1 MTTTEQPPLVMP
13 FSRPSVLQ
21 VSPLFDQLRGDH
33 PIVRVTTAAGDP
45 AWLVLSYD
53 ECKQVYSDRRFAY
66 FSHPDPE
73 NAPRLSEALVHS
85 APMGNVDFEAETTR
99 LRKLMAPSFTPRR
112 IKLLNEWIQQL
123 TDQCLDDMEAAH
135 DADPGAPVDFHKF
148 VGYRLP
154 VLVICALLGVPEPDR
169 DRVLALSDRM
179 GSFYGGMDAFAAMQE
194 LEAYM
199 GELLPGKKETPG
211 EDLLSDLVRAN
222 EEDPTFF
229 STRPLPAYAA
239 GLVFPGH
246 ETTVVRM
253 DFGLLYLLTNPAQRD
268 WLVDDIDERVG
279 PTVEEVLRLTSAH
292 DYGLIRWASEDIE
305 IAGVTIGAG
314 ELVIIDDAAAN
325 RDPAVFDDPQA
336 FNPQREKNPHIAFGH
351 GAHVCLG
358 QSLARTELRAVV
370 ASTFRRFP
378 GIRLAVDV
386 NDLSIDESRVG
397 GGVHELL
404 VTW

>member
-1 MTTTEQPPLVMP
+1 MTTTEQPNLTMP

-21 VSPLFDQLRGDH
+21 VTPLFDELRPEH
-33 PIVRVTTAAGDP
+33 PIVPVTTLAGDP
-45 AWLVLSYD
+45 AWLVLAYD
-53 ECKQVYSDRRFAY
+53 EAKAVYSDRRFAY

-73 NAPRLSEALVHS
+73 HAPRLTDALVHA
-85 APMGNVDFEAETTR
+85 APMGDMDFEAETTR

-123 TDQCLDDMEAAH
+123 TDQCLDDLQAAH
-135 DADPGAPVDFHKF
+135 DADPDTPVDFHEL

-154 VLVICALLGVPEPDR
+154 VLVICALLGVPEEDR
-169 DRVLALSDRM
+169 DKVLSLSDRM
-179 GSFYGGMDAFAAMQE
+179 GAMDGGMDAYAAMQE

-199 GELLPGKKETPG
+199 GELLPGKKDTPG

-253 DFGLLYLLTNPAQRD
+253 DFGLLYLCDNPAQRE
-268 WLVDDIDERVG
+268 WFTADIEERVG
-279 PTVEEVLRLTSAH
+279 PTVEEILRLTSAH
-292 DYGLIRWASEDIE
+292 DHGLIRWAAEDID
-305 IAGVTIGAG
+305 IAGVTIEAG
-314 ELVIIDDAAAN
+314 DLVIIDDAAAN
-325 RDPAVFDDPQA
+325 RDPAVFDDPLT

-358 QSLARTELRAVV
+358 QSLARTELRAVI

-378 GIRLAVDV
+378 DLQLAIDVDE
-386 NDLSIDESRVG
+386 LEIDGSRVG
-397 GGVHELL
+397 GGVHHLP

>member
-1 MTTTEQPPLVMP
+1 VY
-13 FSRPSVLQ
+13 
-21 VSPLFDQLRGDH
+21 
-33 PIVRVTTAAGDP
+33 GDP
-45 AWLVLSYD
+45 
-53 ECKQVYSDRRFAY
+53 RFAY

-73 NAPRLSEALVHS
+73 NAPRLSNAVMHA
-85 APMGNVDFEAETTR
+85 APMGDLDFEAETKR

-112 IKLLNEWIQQL
+112 IKLLNDWIQEL
-123 TDQCLDDMEAAH
+123 TDQCLDDMQAAH
-135 DADPGAPVDFHKF
+135 DADPGAPVDFHAL

-154 VLVICALLGVPEPDR
+154 VLVICALLGVPEEDR
-169 DRVLALSDRM
+169 DYVLALSDRM
-179 GSFYGGMDAFAAMQE
+179 GSLLGGMDAFAAMQE
-194 LEAYM
+194 LEQYM
-199 GELLPGKKETPG
+199 GRLLPGKKDTPG

-222 EEDPTFF
+222 EEDPNFF
-229 STRPLPAYAA
+229 STRPLEAYAA

-253 DFGLLYLLTNPAQRD
+253 DFGLLYLLNSPSQRD
-268 WLVDDIDERVG
+268 WLVEDIDSRVG
-279 PTVEEVLRLTSAH
+279 PTVEEILRLTSAH
-292 DYGLIRWASEDIE
+292 DYGLIRWALEDID

-325 RDPAVFDDPQA
+325 RDPAVFEDPETFDPQSDR
-336 FNPQREKNPHIAFGH
+336 PPHIAFGH

-370 ASTFRRFP
+370 ASAFRRFP
-378 GIRLAVDV
+378 ELRLAVDV
-386 NDLSIDESRVG
+386 NDLVIDETRVG

>member
-1 MTTTEQPPLVMP
+1 
-13 FSRPSVLQ
+13 
-21 VSPLFDQLRGDH
+21 
-33 PIVRVTTAAGDP
+33 
-45 AWLVLSYD
+45 
-53 ECKQVYSDRRFAY
+53 
-66 FSHPDPE
+66 
-73 NAPRLSEALVHS
+73 
-85 APMGNVDFEAETTR
+85 MGNVDFEVETTR

-123 TDQCLDDMEAAH
+123 TDQCLDDMQAAH
-135 DADPGAPVDFHKF
+135 DADPGSPVDFHKF

-154 VLVICALLGVPEPDR
+154 VLVICALLGVPEHDR

-179 GSFYGGMDAFAAMQE
+179 GSFHGGMDAFAAMQE

-199 GELLPGKKETPG
+199 GELLRGKKETPG

-222 EEDPTFF
+222 EDDPTFF

-253 DFGLLYLLTNPAQRD
+253 DFGLLYLLTNPDQRD
-268 WLVDDIDERVG
+268 WLIDDLDERIG
-279 PTVEEVLRLTSAH
+279 PTVEEILRLTSAH

-314 ELVIIDDAAAN
+314 DLVIIDDAAAN
-325 RDPAVFDDPQA
+325 RDPRRVRRSPEVQPATG
-336 FNPQREKNPHIAFGH
+336 EEPHIAFGH

-378 GIRLAVDV
+378 DLRLAVDV
-386 NDLSIDESRVG
+386 DDLSIDTSRVG